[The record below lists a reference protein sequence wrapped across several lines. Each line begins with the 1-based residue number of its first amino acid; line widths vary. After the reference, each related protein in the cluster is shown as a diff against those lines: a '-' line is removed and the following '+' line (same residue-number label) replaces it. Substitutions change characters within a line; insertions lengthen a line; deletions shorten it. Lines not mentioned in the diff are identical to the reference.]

1 MFWIDILAIILFTF
15 GLIPIAWKLFVNI
28 TLIQEYSPFGSVAM
42 NKQFFDIMMYLNL
55 VDDSSDKYTDQTA
68 SFMIQYFAGPG
79 QLASFYHIIDMLLF
93 TMSGQYGGMIYFG
106 IPLIPDLIWYNV
118 LELIFPWLATPTIAF
133 EKWGEEDLTLIATQG
148 ITGTKLTA
156 DGP

>member
-55 VDDSSDKYTDQTA
+55 VDDS
-68 SFMIQYFAGPG
+68 
-79 QLASFYHIIDMLLF
+79 
-93 TMSGQYGGMIYFG
+93 
-106 IPLIPDLIWYNV
+106 
-118 LELIFPWLATPTIAF
+118 
-133 EKWGEEDLTLIATQG
+133 
-148 ITGTKLTA
+148 
-156 DGP
+156 